1 MIKSSPY
8 ITVGQEGGGT
18 LRHLQS
24 EVENRAGFW
33 NSAAFRAMRARA
45 GEGLVKMSHFKGLAA
60 AIIGLSSLAGVGQAK
75 ADCEDPKN
83 AFDDVYCYSKLYIEA
98 DADLNKAYGELT
110 KLLSKD
116 EKATL
121 KKGELGWMRARNAK
135 CSKQEG
141 EDNFV
146 DLDCAVEET
155 RNRISFLQ
163 ERTQEC
169 KASKCQASKLGE

>member
-1 MIKSSPY
+1 
-8 ITVGQEGGGT
+8 
-18 LRHLQS
+18 
-24 EVENRAGFW
+24 
-33 NSAAFRAMRARA
+33 
-45 GEGLVKMSHFKGLAA
+45 MSLFKGLAA
-60 AIIGLSSLAGVGQAK
+60 ACFALGAMTLGGQAK

-121 KKGELGWMRARNAK
+121 KKGELAWMRARNGK
-135 CSKQEG
+135 CSRQEG
-141 EDNFV
+141 DDNFV

-155 RNRISFLQ
+155 RNRISFLE

>member
-1 MIKSSPY
+1 
-8 ITVGQEGGGT
+8 
-18 LRHLQS
+18 
-24 EVENRAGFW
+24 
-33 NSAAFRAMRARA
+33 
-45 GEGLVKMSHFKGLAA
+45 MSHFKGLAA
-60 AIIGLSSLAGVGQAK
+60 AAILVGAIIWGGQAK

-98 DADLNKAYGELT
+98 DGDLNKAYSELT

-121 KKGELGWMRARNAK
+121 KKGELAWMRARDGK

-141 EDNFV
+141 DDNFV

-155 RNRISFLQ
+155 RNRIAFLE

-169 KASKCQASKLGE
+169 RASKCQAGKLGE